1 MNKVLQAGAKLRNIF
16 DSTNIPKLFFQKI
29 LLSFFFSI
37 NFVIFSTLHNTFFH
51 FRHTFFTQLLQH
63 YAKKIGT
70 FRHLFYYCLSH
81 QSFNHVSFQFGVS
94 QHQEL
99 HQTLL
104 QMCRLFFEHIILQ
117 LRQPILLMPPY
128 F

>member
-37 NFVIFSTLHNTFFH
+37 NFVIFSTLHNTFFLPSAH
-51 FRHTFFTQLLQH
+51 IFHSVTATLR
-63 YAKKIGT
+63 KKIGT
-70 FRHLFYYCLSH
+70 FRHLFYYYLSL